1 MDFVFGEIENQG
13 IEIGCGDNER
23 FRKKEMGKA
32 IKKLKESNDDNKIQ
46 LAKRL
51 ARYYFILNNIGRV
64 ITDPTFFL
72 KKINMG

>member
-1 MDFVFGEIENQG
+1 MEFVFGEIENQG
-13 IEIGCGDNER
+13 IEIRCGDNER

-51 ARYYFILNNIGRV
+51 ARYYFILNNIGHV
-64 ITDPTFFL
+64 ITDPKFFL